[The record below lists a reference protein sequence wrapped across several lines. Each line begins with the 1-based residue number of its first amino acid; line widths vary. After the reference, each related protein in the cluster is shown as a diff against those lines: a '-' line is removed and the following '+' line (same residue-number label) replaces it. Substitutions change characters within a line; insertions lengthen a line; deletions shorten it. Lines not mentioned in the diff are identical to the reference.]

1 MKMNI
6 TKIRQYKNEKGTTVY
21 VYAVKGSDKSIKAY
35 KKSQGN
41 FHREDD
47 DGTSLWFTSKF
58 AGENGILVQSSKGK
72 WFADMSKFEQAQSLV
87 EQFNGGAFGE
97 ALAQAVVTQL
107 LGSPVP
113 STEQASEPK
122 AIKSEKAYEPE
133 DLGKL

>member
-6 TKIRQYKNEKGTTVY
+6 TNVRQYKNEKGTTVF

-41 FHREDD
+41 FYREDD
-47 DGTSLWFTSKF
+47 DGTGLWFTSKYI
-58 AGENGILVQSSKGK
+58 GKNGILTQSSKGK
-72 WFADMSKFEQAQSLV
+72 WFADMSQFEQAQSLV

-97 ALAQAVVTQL
+97 ALASAVVSQL
-107 LGSPVP
+107 LGSEVP
-113 STEQASEPK
+113 STEKVEDPK
-122 AIKSEKAYEPE
+122 AIKSKASEPE

>member
-6 TKIRQYKNEKGTTVY
+6 TYVRQYKNDKGNTVF

-58 AGENGILVQSSKGK
+58 VGKNGILTQSSKGK
-72 WFADMSKFEQAQSLV
+72 WFADMSQFEQAQSLV

-97 ALAQAVVTQL
+97 ALASAVVSKL

-113 STEQASEPK
+113 STEKVEEPK
-122 AIKSEKAYEPE
+122 AIKPKASEPE
-133 DLGKL
+133 GLDKL